1 MLRFSLM
8 RANKVVVKCT
18 FMSLS
23 RGMFIL
29 ISFLY
34 ANRFGHFPPKPS
46 GGSMFFSISY
56 ISEYNIL
63 PLQIGTPLAKNRIF
77 SWAEKITLRL
87 DRILPIFSQTRPS
100 DGHPGWTSLASNSQS
115 CPWWRRR
122 TSSTSNGGRKK
133 LEIGPVG
140 SFFEFVP
147 KRNRKRWRKRS
158 RHKQGWSR
166 IPRLLAFVPLDHRVC
181 LWCKTA

>member
-1 MLRFSLM
+1 VNGVNWNRRRTHVPLLTLMLRFSLM

-63 PLQIGTPLAKNRIF
+63 PLQSGKTLAK
-77 SWAEKITLRL
+77 KL
-87 DRILPIFSQTRPS
+87 ILVCRKNVRCVWIVFCPYSHKLVQVMGTQDGRVSRQIVKVVHDDS
-100 DGHPGWTSLASNSQS
+100 DEQVQHL
-115 CPWWRRR
+115 
-122 TSSTSNGGRKK
+122 K
-133 LEIGPVG
+133 E
-140 SFFEFVP
+140 
-147 KRNRKRWRKRS
+147 
-158 RHKQGWSR
+158 
-166 IPRLLAFVPLDHRVC
+166 
-181 LWCKTA
+181 